1 MDLNDILTTGVIVL
15 VLAFC
20 IYAVIKVIRNKR
32 HIEGKVIGKVFD
44 PSRTVTR
51 TRTRHRHTN
60 NNSARHHYRN
70 MPDMS
75 TETRRTPDTWSVIV
89 EPSDG
94 SSKVIRK
101 VPEQRWNEI
110 SIGDD
115 WSD

>member
-1 MDLNDILTTGVIVL
+1 MDLNDILAISVIVL
-15 VLAFC
+15 VLAFG

-32 HIEGKVIGKVFD
+32 HIEGEVIGKVFD

-51 TRTRHRHTN
+51 TRTIRHKN
-60 NNSARHHYRN
+60 DNSARHRYRN

-75 TETRRTPDTWSVIV
+75 TETRGTPDTWSVIV

>member
-15 VLAFC
+15 VLAFG

-32 HIEGKVIGKVFD
+32 HIEGKVIRKVFD

-51 TRTRHRHTN
+51 TRTIRHKN
-60 NNSARHHYRN
+60 DNSARHRYRN

-75 TETRRTPDTWSVIV
+75 TEARRTPDTWSVIV

-101 VPEQRWNEI
+101 VPEQRWNET